1 LGLHATGGQ
10 IAGVCGRAVAGW
22 NFYANRRIIPLPLK
36 EDNAMTRGL
45 IFWVLML
52 IWFVFALVINFGGPM
67 MGGYAHG
74 GEIANTFLFFILFV
88 LLGWQ
93 VYGPPVHG

>member
-1 LGLHATGGQ
+1 
-10 IAGVCGRAVAGW
+10 
-22 NFYANRRIIPLPLK
+22 
-36 EDNAMTRGL
+36 MSRGL

-52 IWFVFALVINFGGPM
+52 IWFVFGVLGFSGMAGAYQHVVAGGS
-67 MGGYAHG
+67 
-74 GEIANTFLFFILFV
+74 FVLDFILFL

>member
-1 LGLHATGGQ
+1 
-10 IAGVCGRAVAGW
+10 
-22 NFYANRRIIPLPLK
+22 
-36 EDNAMTRGL
+36 MSRGL

-52 IWFVFALVINFGGPM
+52 VWFVFALFLNFGGPNL
-67 MGGYAHG
+67 GVAGHYG
-74 GEIANTFLFFILFV
+74 TIANSFLEFVLFL

>member
-1 LGLHATGGQ
+1 
-10 IAGVCGRAVAGW
+10 
-22 NFYANRRIIPLPLK
+22 
-36 EDNAMTRGL
+36 MTRGL

-52 IWFVFALVINFGGPM
+52 IWFVFGILTLGGI
-67 MGGYAHG
+67 GGAYVAHG
-74 GEIANTFLFFILFV
+74 GQLLEFVLFL

>member
-1 LGLHATGGQ
+1 
-10 IAGVCGRAVAGW
+10 
-22 NFYANRRIIPLPLK
+22 
-36 EDNAMTRGL
+36 MTRGL

-52 IWFVFALVINFGGPM
+52 IWFVFALVLNFGGGSAL
-67 MGGYAHG
+67 GGATHYG
-74 GEIANTFLFFILFV
+74 TVANSFLEFVLFL

>member
-1 LGLHATGGQ
+1 
-10 IAGVCGRAVAGW
+10 
-22 NFYANRRIIPLPLK
+22 
-36 EDNAMTRGL
+36 MSRGL

-52 IWFVFALVINFGGPM
+52 IWFVFGLLVNFGGPNVL
-67 MGGYAHG
+67 GGYTHVSAVADQVLG
-74 GEIANTFLFFILFV
+74 FVLFL

>member
-1 LGLHATGGQ
+1 
-10 IAGVCGRAVAGW
+10 
-22 NFYANRRIIPLPLK
+22 
-36 EDNAMTRGL
+36 MSRGL

-52 IWFVFALVINFGGPM
+52 IWFVFALLMNFGVARFGWS
-67 MGGYAHG
+67 GT
-74 GEIANTFLFFILFV
+74 ANDLLLFVLFV

>member
-1 LGLHATGGQ
+1 
-10 IAGVCGRAVAGW
+10 
-22 NFYANRRIIPLPLK
+22 
-36 EDNAMTRGL
+36 MTRGL

-52 IWFVFALVINFGGPM
+52 VWFCFALFINFGGAL
-67 MGGYAHG
+67 GGYAHAG
-74 GEIANTFLFFILFV
+74 TMANDFLLFILFL